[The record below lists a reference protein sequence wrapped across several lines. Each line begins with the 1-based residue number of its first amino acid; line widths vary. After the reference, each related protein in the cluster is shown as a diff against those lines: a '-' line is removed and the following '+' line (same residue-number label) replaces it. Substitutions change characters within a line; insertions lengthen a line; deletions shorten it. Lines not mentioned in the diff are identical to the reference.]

1 MNRSASPP
9 PQDAADATT
18 TACAER
24 PWTLDVPGE
33 RPSGLLRVFIGG
45 CERSGTTFLGS
56 QVSRW
61 AGLVF
66 LPESYFLLSV
76 LRGLENDPSACA
88 RDLILKSW
96 RVDAFN
102 LDRSALREALTPSM
116 SALECMDT
124 LARLYAEAIGQQTY
138 AGWVEHTPFN
148 TANTRLIDRHFPDVR
163 FINVLRDGRAVAA
176 SILNT
181 DFGPCTVG
189 RAAVWWRAHTLPGL
203 LAQIEAPDRVLVLRF
218 EDLVNQEAATRS
230 RIIRFLGLADALVD
244 GQVPVRVDPYFEK
257 THSLVSGPA
266 DTSRTEAWRKTLS
279 DQQVEDFEFSVGDT
293 LRALGY
299 VPVYGVSARERRY
312 YRYVDALVDA
322 FLSLFWQLPRR
333 VLRRYLTH
341 LKRRR

>member
-1 MNRSASPP
+1 MNRSATPTP
-9 PQDAADATT
+9 DIPDAATKEASPV
-18 TACAER
+18 R
-24 PWTLDVPGE
+24 PWTLDVAGE
-33 RPSGLLRVFIGG
+33 RPSGPLRVFVGG
-45 CERSGTTFLGS
+45 CERAGTTFLGA
-56 QVSRW
+56 QISRW

-76 LRGLENDPSACA
+76 LRGLENNPSASA

-102 LDRSALREALTPSM
+102 FDRSTLLDALSPTM

-124 LARLYAEAIGQQTY
+124 LAELYARSIGQEEY

-163 FINVLRDGRAVAA
+163 FINVVRDGRAVAA
-176 SILNT
+176 SILKT

-218 EDLVNQEAATRS
+218 EDLVNNEAATRS
-230 RIIRFLGLADALVD
+230 RIVRFLGLADATVD

-257 THSLVSGPA
+257 THSLVAGPA
-266 DTSRTEAWRKTLS
+266 DTSRTEAWRRDLS
-279 DQQVEDFEFSVGDT
+279 DQQVEDFEFSVGDS

-299 VPVYGVSARERRY
+299 EPVYGVAARERRY
-312 YRYVDALVDA
+312 YRYVDALIDA
-322 FLSLFWQLPRR
+322 FVSLFWQLPRR
-333 VLRRYLTH
+333 VLRRYVTH